1 MRKHS
6 VLILGAVLLLAAFT
20 LAAADVNGKWAGEVQ
35 GRNGQPRP
43 ITFSFKQDGAAL
55 TGTMVG
61 MMGREVEISDGKVDG
76 DNISFL
82 VKMEIQGNEVKINY
96 TGKVE
101 GDSIKMKSQREG
113 TDRVQEFVAK
123 KSM

>member
-1 MRKHS
+1 MKK
-6 VLILGAVLLLAAFT
+6 IFAIAVMALTSLAYAG
-20 LAAADVNGKWAGEVQ
+20 DVTGKWVASMETP
-35 GRNGQPRP
+35 NGARET
-43 ITFSFKQDGAAL
+43 TFTFKADGAKL
-55 TGTMVG
+55 TGSVS
-61 MMGREVEISDGKVDG
+61 GRQGDTQIQDGKVDG

-82 VKMEIQGNEVKINY
+82 VKMEIQGNEVKIDY